1 MARILETSCVMD
13 ISNLRTTVDPGV
25 ATVQGAAPPGG
36 VGSSAAGA
44 GGYSPAAAAQSA
56 GAGAAAS
63 GASSASGSGAS
74 QPQGGASVQASAQV
88 SAESLHKAVQKINK
102 QLEQS
107 GGVTLSAGLDTS
119 GEHPGQV
126 LVELADKSTRQ
137 TFFKYYVP
145 AQQVVQA
152 SQSAGDTGAAAGALI
167 NAKA

>member
-1 MARILETSCVMD
+1 MD

-25 ATVQGAAPPGG
+25 PTVSGAAPVGG
-36 VGSSAAGA
+36 VGTPGSGANAPASASTG
-44 GGYSPAAAAQSA
+44 AAAAP
-56 GAGAAAS
+56 
-63 GASSASGSGAS
+63 ASGSGAA
-74 QPQGGASVQASAQV
+74 QAQGGASSQAAAQV
-88 SAESLHKAVQKINK
+88 SAESLHKAVQKINQ

-107 GGVTLSAGLDTS
+107 SGVTLSAGLDTS

-126 LVELADKSTRQ
+126 LVELSDKSTRQ

-152 SQSAGDTGAAAGALI
+152 SQNLGGSGSAGALI

>member
-1 MARILETSCVMD
+1 MD

-44 GGYSPAAAAQSA
+44 SGYAPSAASQSA

-63 GASSASGSGAS
+63 ASGASGASGSGAS
-74 QPQGGASVQASAQV
+74 QPQGGASAQASAQV

-126 LVELADKSTRQ
+126 LVELSDKATKQ

-145 AQQVVQA
+145 VTQVVQA
-152 SQSAGDTGAAAGALI
+152 SENLGSATGAQGALI
-167 NAKA
+167 SAKA

>member
-1 MARILETSCVMD
+1 MD

-25 ATVQGAAPPGG
+25 PTVSGAAPVGG
-36 VGSSAAGA
+36 VGSSASGA
-44 GGYSPAAAAQSA
+44 NAPAS
-56 GAGAAAS
+56 GSAGAAA
-63 GASSASGSGAS
+63 APASGSGTA
-74 QPQGGASVQASAQV
+74 QAQAQGGASSQAAAQV
-88 SAESLHKAVQKINK
+88 SAESLHKAVQKINQ

-107 GGVTLSAGLDTS
+107 SGVTLSAGLDTS

-126 LVELADKSTRQ
+126 LVELSDKSTRQ

-152 SQSAGDTGAAAGALI
+152 SQNPGGGSAGALI

>member
-1 MARILETSCVMD
+1 MVRILETSAVMD

-44 GGYSPAAAAQSA
+44 SGYSPSAASQSA
-56 GAGAAAS
+56 GSAAS
-63 GASSASGSGAS
+63 GAPGAASGSGAS
-74 QPQGGASVQASAQV
+74 QPQGGASAQASAQV

-126 LVELADKSTRQ
+126 LVELSDKATRQ

>member
-1 MARILETSCVMD
+1 MD

-44 GGYSPAAAAQSA
+44 SGYAPSAASQSA

-63 GASSASGSGAS
+63 ASGASGASGSGAS
-74 QPQGGASVQASAQV
+74 QPQGGASAQASAQV

-126 LVELADKSTRQ
+126 LVELSDKATRQ

>member
-1 MARILETSCVMD
+1 
-13 ISNLRTTVDPGV
+13 
-25 ATVQGAAPPGG
+25 
-36 VGSSAAGA
+36 
-44 GGYSPAAAAQSA
+44 
-56 GAGAAAS
+56 
-63 GASSASGSGAS
+63 
-74 QPQGGASVQASAQV
+74 V

-126 LVELADKSTRQ
+126 LVELSDKATRQ

>member
-1 MARILETSCVMD
+1 MD

-25 ATVQGAAPPGG
+25 PAVSGAAPVGG
-36 VGSSAAGA
+36 VGSSASGA
-44 GGYSPAAAAQSA
+44 NAPASGSA
-56 GAGAAAS
+56 GAGAAP
-63 GASSASGSGAS
+63 ASGSGTA
-74 QPQGGASVQASAQV
+74 QAQAQGGASSQAAAQV
-88 SAESLHKAVQKINK
+88 SAESLHKAVQKINQ

-107 GGVTLSAGLDTS
+107 SGVTLSAGLDTS

-126 LVELADKSTRQ
+126 LVELSDKSTRQ

-152 SQSAGDTGAAAGALI
+152 SQNPGGGSAGALI

>member
-1 MARILETSCVMD
+1 MD

-25 ATVQGAAPPGG
+25 ATVQGAAPLGG

-44 GGYSPAAAAQSA
+44 SGYAPSAASQSA

-63 GASSASGSGAS
+63 ASGASGASGSGAS
-74 QPQGGASVQASAQV
+74 QPQGGASAQASAQV

-126 LVELADKSTRQ
+126 LVELSDKATRQ